1 MRPRL
6 MVRYQS
12 QAVLRSAVEDVGDA
26 AATASVDAKE
36 AWTGLDG
43 RTMTKADPG

>member
-1 MRPRL
+1 

-12 QAVLRSAVEDVGDA
+12 QAVLRSAVEAEDVGDA